1 MIDEADGTQTGYVFG
16 LLKEFPDI
24 LDRLSPAMRIRLE
37 AAIDN
42 YDPQTSTEDIIF
54 TALDLDG
61 FSDRVQAAYARLHSE
76 RRGRLV
82 TLHPNRFM
90 LRKSLQ
96 ELVASTSFRGAE
108 ATFQRMVT
116 PLAAVVATE
125 DLAEVVAAI
134 IENGEVW
141 DASAIPRYL
150 ADFIERVPLQIRFE
164 RPPWAALQVFL
175 EGENRSGNFDVVWD
189 ALARRG
195 VNL

>member
-1 MIDEADGTQTGYVFG
+1 M
-16 LLKEFPDI
+16 
-24 LDRLSPAMRIRLE
+24 
-37 AAIDN
+37 
-42 YDPQTSTEDIIF
+42 
-54 TALDLDG
+54 
-61 FSDRVQAAYARLHSE
+61 
-76 RRGRLV
+76 
-82 TLHPNRFM
+82 
-90 LRKSLQ
+90 
-96 ELVASTSFRGAE
+96 ASMSFRGAE

-125 DLAEVVAAI
+125 DLAEVAAAV

-164 RPPWAALQVFL
+164 RAPWAALQVFL